1 MLRDVIIK
9 SSIAVISSIFG
20 AGLLFFIKL
29 DHKKL
34 CSLISFSAG
43 ALLGAAGFTL
53 IPESY
58 QNLSIYHT
66 YSLVEIVVGVISGYS
81 LFWII
86 TKYYSHVCPACS
98 ASHFDEQT
106 TKKFSEIVLTLLTAL
121 SIHSFLDGMA
131 IASGGVNI
139 ERGNNSIFI
148 AIATHKFPEGLAL
161 AALMFSSNYQKGKI
175 LLYVILVEMITIV
188 GAVTGTFF
196 FRSGISPVLMG
207 IVMAHI
213 AGGFIFLA
221 FHAVF
226 GEMFKNHKNLV
237 LISFGMGLLL
247 ILSVYLVLD

>member
-1 MLRDVIIK
+1 MLPDIIIK
-9 SSIAVISSIFG
+9 SSIAVISAISG

-66 YSLVEIVVGVISGYS
+66 YSMVEMIVGVISGYA
-81 LFWII
+81 LFWFI

-131 IASGGVNI
+131 IASGGVNMD
-139 ERGNNSIFI
+139 RGNNSIFI

-161 AALMFSSNYQKGKI
+161 AALMFSSNYKKGKI
-175 LLYVILVEMITIV
+175 LLYVTLVEMITIV
-188 GAVTGTFF
+188 GAVTGTYF
-196 FRSGISPVLMG
+196 FRSSISSVLMG
-207 IVMAHI
+207 IMMAHI

-226 GEMFKNHKNLV
+226 GEMLKNHKNLV

-247 ILSVYLVLD
+247 ILSVYLLFD